1 MKRLILESAL
11 AGILAANNAPPC
23 AAAQNSSFRPGIEWS
38 QVSVATEVKAP
49 SATPREVVAA
59 WLQAVKDGPPKDA
72 WALCVPD
79 SHAGWSVDLL
89 EVLKTDRF
97 VPLHQLGDDSA
108 AMVLCNS
115 LRDPTGRQVLFLAQ
129 LLRQDGQ
136 WRIQSQGLRVA
147 ESAYTEADGFKAYP
161 GVRYD
166 VQPNELMGRWIVG
179 VCSGSITLNADGTGT
194 FRTSDPA
201 GSVGEATDLH
211 WSVKGDTLALPWPG
225 YPASGAI
232 TRVKPDEFTVR
243 YSADSSL
250 YIVREKQSGRRF
262 ALHAVVEAGAPAA
275 WKCPMRNG
283 AGQTEW
289 HSLEARP
296 LLDDTALRSA
306 AVGNDGNGKP
316 RIQITFTDAAARQFG
331 EITAKNIGKRLG
343 ILIDGRLESA
353 PIVRTA
359 ITSGTAVIS
368 GNFTYREAE
377 AFVDSVNPKPLSSP
391 IRN

>member
-1 MKRLILESAL
+1 MKRLVLESAL
-11 AGILAANNAPPC
+11 AGILAANAAPLC
-23 AAAQNSSFRPGIEWS
+23 AAGQDSSFRPAIERS
-38 QVSVATEVKAP
+38 QASVGTEVKAP
-49 SATPREVVAA
+49 SATPRELVAA
-59 WLQAVKDGPPKDA
+59 WLQAVKDGRPKDA
-72 WALCVPD
+72 WALCVRD
-79 SHAGWSVDLL
+79 SRAGWSVDLL
-89 EVLKTDRF
+89 EVLKTDRI

-115 LRDPTGRQVLFLAQ
+115 LRDPTGRQVVFLAQ

-147 ESAYTEADGFKAYP
+147 ESAYAEADGFKAYP
-161 GVRYD
+161 SVRYD
-166 VQPNELMGRWIVG
+166 VQPTELAGRWIVG
-179 VCSGSITLNADGTGT
+179 VCSGSMTLNADGTGK

-225 YPASGAI
+225 YPASGTI

-243 YSADSSL
+243 YSAGSSL

-289 HSLEARP
+289 HSLEAQP

-316 RIQITFTDAAARQFG
+316 QIELSFTDAAAKQFSD
-331 EITAKNIGKRLG
+331 ITARNIGKRIG
-343 ILIDGRLESA
+343 ILINGRLESA
-353 PIVRTA
+353 PIIRTA
-359 ITSGTAVIS
+359 ITGGTAVIS
-368 GNFTYREAE
+368 GNFTSREAA
-377 AFVDSVNPKPLSSP
+377 AFVTSVNSKAANSAV
-391 IRN
+391 RN